1 MQIKTRINLRQIA
14 TLSIAFVILSAFA
27 GAQEARNTPLIVS
40 VTDMSGAGVRSAHIT
55 LTRDET
61 TTEIHDGDSR
71 RRFTTEIKV
80 DADEN
85 GRAEINVEP
94 GSYRLSVG
102 SPGFFNSH
110 QQIEVRDVSQNIK
123 VKLRVGSCPPGS
135 CFTVSRPDTLE
146 PASPPLDTLWISVD
160 EAGSS
165 R

>member
-61 TTEIHDGDSR
+61 TTEI
-71 RRFTTEIKV
+71 KV

-110 QQIEVRDVSQNIK
+110 QQIEVRDASQNIE
-123 VKLRVGSCPPGS
+123 VKLRVGSCPPGP
-135 CFTVSRPDTLE
+135 CLTVYFQPWPPGALE
-146 PASPPLDTLWISVD
+146 PTSPSLDTLWISVD

>member
-61 TTEIHDGDSR
+61 TTEI
-71 RRFTTEIKV
+71 KV

-110 QQIEVRDVSQNIK
+110 QQIEVRDVSQNIE